1 MLKHIKET
9 KKNNPKLFESLEFD
23 VILVDEFQDWLKH
36 EWLIAK
42 EFLKEGGEM
51 VAAGD
56 ATQDIL
62 GTGAKLNF
70 DEPNALQGYGLPS
83 RWREL
88 DTSYRLPY
96 DYVPLM
102 EAF

>member
-1 MLKHIKET
+1 MNGCRKS
-9 KKNNPKLFESLEFD
+9 F
-23 VILVDEFQDWLKH
+23 
-36 EWLIAK
+36 
-42 EFLKEGGEM
+42 M

-83 RWREL
+83 GEL
-88 DTSYRLPY
+88 TSYRLPR
-96 DYVPLM
+96 LC
-102 EAF
+102 ALNGGF